1 MCTHPEFP
9 LKDAPLSPATPSI
22 GLQLVILLALLTAL
36 DAMAID
42 MYLPGMPA
50 IAADFGVTDGRIQQT
65 LAIFLAGLA
74 IGQGLYGPVLDRFGR
89 RLPLIVGLVIF
100 VAGSLLAAIAS
111 SVEWLMAARFLQ
123 AIGAAAGLVAP
134 RAIVADRCSLQDS
147 ARIYSLLMQ
156 VMMIAPIV
164 APLLGGYVLSHGSWR
179 VIFWVLAGLGVIG
192 TVWSIAALPDS
203 LPRALRSPLSI
214 RHTLV
219 AYGRQMR
226 RPVFMAYTLAGGFIL
241 GSLFTYISAS
251 AFVFTQH
258 FDFTPTQFSYLFAA
272 NSIALVVGGF
282 LSNKALSLGST
293 PQRVTL
299 VGVVLHVLAG
309 LALFLLIQADGA
321 GLIAYCVLIGL
332 AIGALGLV
340 FGNLTA
346 LTMGDAGKQ
355 TGTASAL
362 MGVLQYLMAA
372 VIGYIVSL
380 GPQGPGLLPL
390 TIATC
395 GCLAALMT
403 LIGGRAAERAPVE
416 APVGLR
422 H

>member
-1 MCTHPEFP
+1 M
-9 LKDAPLSPATPSI
+9 KDPTLNPTVPAI
-22 GLQLVILLALLTAL
+22 GLGLVILLALLTAL

-50 IAADFGVTDGRIQQT
+50 IASDFGVSDGRIQQT

-74 IGQGLYGPVLDRFGR
+74 VGQGLYGPVLDRFGR
-89 RLPLIVGLVIF
+89 RQPLIIGLVIF
-100 VAGSLLAAIAS
+100 VAGSCLAAAAT

-134 RAIVADRCSLQDS
+134 RAIVADRCTLKDS

-164 APLLGGYVLSHGSWR
+164 APLLGGWLLVHSSWR
-179 VIFWVLAGLGVIG
+179 FIFWTLAGLG
-192 TVWSIAALPDS
+192 TVGLLWSLVSLPDT
-203 LPRALRSPLSI
+203 LPRTHRVPLSMRNI
-214 RHTLV
+214 LLG
-219 AYGRQMR
+219 YGRQMR

-258 FDFTPTQFSYLFAA
+258 FGLTATQFSYLFAS
-272 NSIALVVGGF
+272 NSVALVIGGL
-282 LSNKALSLGST
+282 LSNQALSRGSN
-293 PQRVTL
+293 PRIITL
-299 VGVVLHVLAG
+299 FGVALHVLAG
-309 LALFLLIQADGA
+309 LALFIMIQRDLA
-321 GLIAYCVLIGL
+321 GLTAYCVLLGL

-362 MGVLQYLMAA
+362 MGVLQYLMSA
-372 VIGYIVSL
+372 VIGYFVSL
-380 GPQGPGLLPL
+380 APQGPGLLP
-390 TIATC
+390 ATLALC
-395 GCLAALMT
+395 GFMAALLT
-403 LIGGRAAERAPVE
+403 VIGGRYAGRVLDATASPGR
-416 APVGLR
+416 
-422 H
+422 